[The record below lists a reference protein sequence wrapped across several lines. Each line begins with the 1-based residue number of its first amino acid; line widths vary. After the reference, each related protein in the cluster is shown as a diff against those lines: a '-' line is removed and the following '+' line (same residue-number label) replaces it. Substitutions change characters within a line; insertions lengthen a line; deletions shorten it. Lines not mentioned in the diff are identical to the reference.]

1 MEEKR
6 RHPRF
11 RISQMLTLQQNNE
24 RVIHAQGVNISRSG
38 LCCSTTER
46 MQPGSTAYVI
56 LELQDHGVP
65 RVSAE
70 AVVVWCDP
78 REGGYDAGLVFRTL
92 YENSARALD
101 QFLSP
106 REAEQ

>member
-1 MEEKR
+1 
-6 RHPRF
+6 
-11 RISQMLTLQQNNE
+11 MLTLQQGNE
-24 RVIHAQGVNISRSG
+24 RVFHAQGTNISRSG
-38 LCCSTTER
+38 LGCSTTEKLT
-46 MQPGSTAYVI
+46 PGATAYVI
-56 LELQDHGVP
+56 LELQDSGVP

-101 QFLSP
+101 QFLTP
-106 REAEQ
+106 REDKL